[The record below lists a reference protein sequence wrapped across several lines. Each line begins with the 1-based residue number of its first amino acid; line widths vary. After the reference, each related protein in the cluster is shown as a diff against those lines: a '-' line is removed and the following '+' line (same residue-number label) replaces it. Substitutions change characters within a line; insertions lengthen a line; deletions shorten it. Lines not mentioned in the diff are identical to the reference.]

1 MKTEKQKWETL
12 ETEEGK
18 RQVSS
23 YAKMVLPMI
32 IIIVYKMRY
41 DSQLFLVERI

>member
-1 MKTEKQKWETL
+1 MKTEEQKWETL

-23 YAKMVLPMI
+23 YAKNGFTHDYHYRVHDAL
-32 IIIVYKMRY
+32 
-41 DSQLFLVERI
+41 